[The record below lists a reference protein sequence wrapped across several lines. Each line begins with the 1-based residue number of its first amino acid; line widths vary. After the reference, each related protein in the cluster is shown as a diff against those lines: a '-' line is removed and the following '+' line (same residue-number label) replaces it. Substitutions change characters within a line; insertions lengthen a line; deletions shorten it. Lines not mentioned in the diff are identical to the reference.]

1 MNESQ
6 LLGFCLK
13 ALIKNTISCLQI
25 HIMKAMSPV
34 HLIATVYCNM
44 INHAD
49 ENINPFFAIQLI
61 HSQYIPG
68 FLKTWLPEIGHILRP
83 SRLKEYASHQQDFN

>member
-25 HIMKAMSPV
+25 HVMKAMSPV
-34 HLIATVYCNM
+34 HSIATVYCNM

-49 ENINPFFAIQLI
+49 ENINPFFAIRLI
-61 HSQYIPG
+61 HSQYIAG
-68 FLKTWLPEIGHILRP
+68 FLKTWPPEIGHILRP
-83 SRLKEYASHQQDFN
+83 SRLKEYASH

>member
-1 MNESQ
+1 MSESQ

-13 ALIKNTISCLQI
+13 ALIKNTKFCLKI

-34 HLIATVYCNM
+34 HLIATVYCDM

-49 ENINPFFAIQLI
+49 KNINPFFAI
-61 HSQYIPG
+61 
-68 FLKTWLPEIGHILRP
+68 
-83 SRLKEYASHQQDFN
+83 RLKLL

>member
-34 HLIATVYCNM
+34 HSIATVYCNM

-49 ENINPFFAIQLI
+49 ENINPFFAIRLI

-68 FLKTWLPEIGHILRP
+68 FLKTWPPEIGHILRP
-83 SRLKEYASHQQDFN
+83 SRMKEYASH

>member
-1 MNESQ
+1 MMNESQ

-13 ALIKNTISCLQI
+13 ALIKNTISSLKI

-34 HLIATVYCNM
+34 HSIATVYCNM

-49 ENINPFFAIQLI
+49 ENINQSKLMQPYLY
-61 HSQYIPG
+61 S
-68 FLKTWLPEIGHILRP
+68 LKQENALSVKFRPTLPPWI
-83 SRLKEYASHQQDFN
+83 

>member
-6 LLGFCLK
+6 LLGCCLK
-13 ALIKNTISCLQI
+13 VLIKNTISSLKI

-34 HLIATVYCNM
+34 HSIATVYCDM

-49 ENINPFFAIQLI
+49 ENINPFFAIRLI

-68 FLKTWLPEIGHILRP
+68 FLKTWPPEIGHILRP
-83 SRLKEYASHQQDFN
+83 SRLKEYASH

>member
-6 LLGFCLK
+6 LLRFCLK
-13 ALIKNTISCLQI
+13 ALIKNTISSLKI

-34 HLIATVYCNM
+34 HSIATVYCDM

-49 ENINPFFAIQLI
+49 ENINSFFAIPLI
-61 HSQYIPG
+61 RSQ
-68 FLKTWLPEIGHILRP
+68 
-83 SRLKEYASHQQDFN
+83 

>member
-34 HLIATVYCNM
+34 HSTATVYCNM

-49 ENINPFFAIQLI
+49 ENINPFFAIRLI

-68 FLKTWLPEIGHILRP
+68 FLKT
-83 SRLKEYASHQQDFN
+83 

>member
-13 ALIKNTISCLQI
+13 ALIKNTISSLKI

-34 HLIATVYCNM
+34 HSIATVYCDM

-49 ENINPFFAIQLI
+49 ENINPFFAIRLI

-68 FLKTWLPEIGHILRP
+68 FLKTWPPEIGHILRP
-83 SRLKEYASHQQDFN
+83 SRLKEYASH

>member
-1 MNESQ
+1 MREGRPVLAGVGVN
-6 LLGFCLK
+6 GLK
-13 ALIKNTISCLQI
+13 I

-34 HLIATVYCNM
+34 HSIATVYCDM

-49 ENINPFFAIQLI
+49 ENINPFFAIRLI

-68 FLKTWLPEIGHILRP
+68 FLKTWPPEIGHILRP
-83 SRLKEYASHQQDFN
+83 SRLKEYASP

>member
-1 MNESQ
+1 MNESR

-34 HLIATVYCNM
+34 YSIATVYCNM

-49 ENINPFFAIQLI
+49 ENINPFFAIRLI
-61 HSQYIPG
+61 HSQYMPG
-68 FLKTWLPEIGHILRP
+68 FLKTWPPEIGHILRP
-83 SRLKEYASHQQDFN
+83 SRLKEYASH

>member
-34 HLIATVYCNM
+34 NSIATVYCNM

-49 ENINPFFAIQLI
+49 ENINPFFAIRLI

-68 FLKTWLPEIGHILRP
+68 FLKTWPPEIGHILRP
-83 SRLKEYASHQQDFN
+83 SRLKEYASH